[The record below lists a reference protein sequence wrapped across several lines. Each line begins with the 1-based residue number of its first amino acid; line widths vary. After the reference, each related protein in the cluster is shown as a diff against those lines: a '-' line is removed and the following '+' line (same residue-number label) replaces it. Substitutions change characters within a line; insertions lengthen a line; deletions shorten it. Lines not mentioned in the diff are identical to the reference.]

1 VYNPDRIML
10 ANLRALF
17 GVVVDIVL
25 LRRGPEHLPA
35 SPVLLAIVIGFYA
48 VASIIVGKLV
58 GPASGSA
65 HLLPLLAFE
74 IIATLLWYRVA
85 LQLAGKRERFVQAM
99 TAMFAINLILLPLII
114 PLAAPLVAQM
124 QAQQDP
130 STLLKLIAFALLAW
144 WIAANGNV
152 IKSTFEWP
160 WFAAILMLLAQKFSL
175 SIAAELMFGGAAP
188 PA

>member
-1 VYNPDRIML
+1 ML

-35 SPVLLAIVIGFYA
+35 SPVLLAIVIGLYA
-48 VASIIVGKLV
+48 VASMLV
-58 GPASGSA
+58 SRTMGPAGGTGQ
-65 HLLPLLAFE
+65 LLMLLVFE
-74 IIATLLWYRVA
+74 IAVTLAWYRVA
-85 LQLAGKRERFVQAM
+85 LQLAGKAERFVQSM
-99 TAMFAINLILLPLII
+99 SAMFLVNLVLLPLII
-114 PLAAPLVAQM
+114 PIADPLVAQM

-130 STLLKLIAFALLAW
+130 PTLLKLIAFALFAW

-152 IKSTFEWP
+152 IKVTFEWP

-175 SIAAELMFGGAAP
+175 SMAAAIMFGKAAAP
-188 PA
+188 T